1 VHDQASDP
9 SHQKQYD
16 DDDQHQS
23 QPTTGC
29 VAPIAAMRPAREGA
43 DQHQYQNDQQYGT
56 QSHGFLLSIASE
68 RGLQRDVC
76 GRCGAP
82 LHGARGARSAWA
94 YAGAGSVR

>member
-1 VHDQASDP
+1 MRDQASDP

-68 RGLQRDVC
+68 WIQF
-76 GRCGAP
+76 
-82 LHGARGARSAWA
+82 
-94 YAGAGSVR
+94 AGAQAAGGASNGPWGILLNKRP